1 MTDNA
6 QSEYNNS
13 INVTQNLTKSILGNE
28 MANDSSMKT
37 KKEKIRK
44 ARQTTQK
51 QQLDDI
57 RSRMNESQQRINEA
71 NQETGSYNWLLTL
84 PLI

>member
-1 MTDNA
+1 
-6 QSEYNNS
+6 
-13 INVTQNLTKSILGNE
+13 
-28 MANDSSMKT
+28 MANDSAMKT

-44 ARQTTQK
+44 ARQTTHK

-71 NQETGSYNWLLTL
+71 NQET
-84 PLI
+84 

>member
-28 MANDSSMKT
+28 MANDSAMKT

-57 RSRMNESQQRINEA
+57 RSRMNESQQRIKG
-71 NQETGSYNWLLTL
+71 T
-84 PLI
+84 